1 MLRFNHRSLF
11 LLSHR
16 GRGILLLA
24 AFLGVGLL
32 LFIAGISNTCKGIM

>member
-11 LLSHR
+11 LPSRRGWGFLSP
-16 GRGILLLA
+16 A

-32 LFIAGISNTCKGIM
+32 LFDAGISNTCKGIV